1 MKMAVAVVMF
11 LLFFIPRLATAQ
23 ATWNGLRFGMSV
35 KEAQDVMAA
44 KGASMV
50 ASDPQT
56 LKSSGD
62 YDLQFSGTAYPFP
75 LTIELRFDSAGLSMI
90 VLRLD
95 VQEYRKRKPDIPSD
109 SEAGWLF
116 GSVSYNTLVE
126 KYGNPL
132 KQEGDC
138 RPMPSS
144 PSWTTGCSADWR
156 TGGQIIGFVVG
167 PSKNTV
173 LIEYQPQPTQL

>member
-1 MKMAVAVVMF
+1 MKIASMLVVF
-11 LLFFIPRLATAQ
+11 LLSLIPRLTTAQ
-23 ATWNGLRFGMSV
+23 TTWNGLRFGMSI

-44 KGASMV
+44 KGTSMA

-95 VQEYRKRKPDIPSD
+95 VQEYRKRKPELSD
-109 SEAGWLF
+109 QFAVWLF
-116 GSVSYNTLVE
+116 GSASYNALME
-126 KYGNPL
+126 KYGKPVTQESDCHPL
-132 KQEGDC
+132 
-138 RPMPSS
+138 PSS

-156 TGGQIIGFVVG
+156 TDGQLIGFVVG
-167 PSKNTV
+167 PSQNTV
-173 LIEYQPQPTQL
+173 LIQYRPQATQL